1 MCDTC
6 LQHSHTNWHKT
17 LKKVIQKVK
26 QVQLA
31 VRHVKYKS
39 RVTAALSLL
48 PHVTAKQCANK
59 PMTISS

>member
-17 LKKVIQKVK
+17 LKKVK